1 VYVSPITWLDCDKE
15 HTHGLRLMQARGRT
29 GALAWPR
36 HGQTNHVV
44 PATPGEHATPGRT
57 APGADHCVGGPC
69 RRRPD
74 HAGRGSRAERGGG
87 ASSPWLRQS
96 STQTV
101 AVLGGRRETA
111 TEKERGTLCWLY
123 FDYNSDSDGV
133 LLCPRDDEA
142 VLVTTL

>member
-74 HAGRGSRAERGGG
+74 HAGRGRGGR
-87 ASSPWLRQS
+87 AH
-96 STQTV
+96 
-101 AVLGGRRETA
+101 LGSGKAPRRRWQFLGEEEKQPQRRREGRCAGYTSTTTLTA
-111 TEKERGTLCWLY
+111 MVC
-123 FDYNSDSDGV
+123 SS
-133 LLCPRDDEA
+133 A
-142 VLVTTL
+142 LVTTRLF

>member
-1 VYVSPITWLDCDKE
+1 VYVSPITWLGCDKE

-74 HAGRGSRAERGGG
+74 HAGRGRRAERGGG
-87 ASSPWLRQS
+87 ELTLAPAKLHADGGSSWGKKRNS
-96 STQTV
+96 H
-101 AVLGGRRETA
+101 REG
-111 TEKERGTLCWLY
+111 ER
-123 FDYNSDSDGV
+123 D
-133 LLCPRDDEA
+133 A
-142 VLVTTL
+142 VLVILRLQL